1 MALFRRKKNKNQVP
15 AQGEKQGQ
23 LAVLKDAFKL
33 VRKHKP
39 VAIVYSAVAVV
50 VVLVGGILIGSS
62 LHHPVYFA
70 IISLPLG
77 VLLAF
82 FIFTRQAN
90 GAAFASIE
98 NQLGAAGSVIMAI
111 RSGFTVTP
119 AVAVNKNQ
127 DMVHRAIGRCGVV
140 LVGEGGF
147 AVRAMM
153 QEEHRKVER
162 FIHGVPV
169 TEVYAGNEKGQVPL
183 RKLQKHLKKLP
194 KKINKAQLRE
204 VRSREKAIGGMNM
217 PMPKGPMAFNRNAR
231 MPKR

>member
-1 MALFRRKKNKNQVP
+1 MALFRRKNKETAP
-15 AQGEKQGQ
+15 GEKQGQ

-39 VAIVYSAVAVV
+39 IAFLYAGVAGVIV
-50 VVLVGGILIGSS
+50 LIGGIAIGASIN
-62 LHHPVYFA
+62 HPVYFA
-70 IISLPLG
+70 IIFLPLG
-77 VLLAF
+77 LLLAF
-82 FIFTRQAN
+82 FIFSRQAN
-90 GAAFASIE
+90 SAAFASIE

-111 RSGFTVTP
+111 RSGFTFTP

-127 DMVHRAIGRCGVV
+127 DMVHRAVGRCGVV

-162 FIHGVPV
+162 FINGVPV
-169 TEVYAGNEKGQVPL
+169 TEVFAGNEKGQVPL

-194 KKINKAQLRE
+194 KKLNKTQLRE

-217 PMPKGPMAFNRNAR
+217 PMPKGPMPFNRNAR

>member
-1 MALFRRKKNKNQVP
+1 MALFKRKNKDDNQP
-15 AQGEKQGQ
+15 GQ

-33 VRKHKP
+33 VKTHKP
-39 VAIVYSAVAVV
+39 IAFLWSGLAIVIFLIAGI
-50 VVLVGGILIGSS
+50 VLGNVIG
-62 LHHPVYFA
+62 HPVYLT
-70 IISLPLG
+70 IISLPLAVVVG
-77 VLLAF
+77 F

-90 GAAFASIE
+90 AAAFASIE

-119 AVAVNKNQ
+119 AVAVNKSQ
-127 DMVHRAIGRCGVV
+127 DMVHRAVGRCGVV

-153 QEEHRKVER
+153 QEERRKVER

-169 TEVYAGNEKGQVPL
+169 TEVLAGNDKGQVPL

-194 KKINKAQLRE
+194 KKLTKSQLRE
-204 VRSREKAIGGMNM
+204 ARAREKSLGGAKL
-217 PMPKGPMAFNRNAR
+217 PMPKGPMPNMRKI
-231 MPKR
+231 PKR

>member
-1 MALFRRKKNKNQVP
+1 MALFRRKNKENTP
-15 AQGEKQGQ
+15 GEKQGQ

-39 VAIVYSAVAVV
+39 IAFLYAGVAGVIV
-50 VVLVGGILIGSS
+50 LIGGIAIGASIN
-62 LHHPVYFA
+62 HPVYFA

-77 VLLAF
+77 LLLAF
-82 FIFTRQAN
+82 FIFSRQAN
-90 GAAFASIE
+90 SAAFASIE

-111 RSGFTVTP
+111 RSGFTFTP

-127 DMVHRAIGRCGVV
+127 DMVHRAVGRCGVV

-162 FIHGVPV
+162 FINGVPV
-169 TEVYAGNEKGQVPL
+169 TEVFAGNEKGQVPL

-194 KKINKAQLRE
+194 KKLNKTQLRE

-217 PMPKGPMAFNRNAR
+217 PMPKGPMPFNRNAR

>member
-1 MALFRRKKNKNQVP
+1 MALFRRKNKETAP
-15 AQGEKQGQ
+15 GEKQGQ

-39 VAIVYSAVAVV
+39 IAFLYSGVAGVIV
-50 VVLVGGILIGSS
+50 LIGGIAIGTS
-62 LHHPVYFA
+62 LNHPVYFA

-77 VLLAF
+77 LLLAF
-82 FIFTRQAN
+82 FIFSRQAN
-90 GAAFASIE
+90 SAAFASIE

-127 DMVHRAIGRCGVV
+127 DMVHRAVGRCGVV

-147 AVRAMM
+147 AVRAMI
-153 QEEHRKVER
+153 QEEHRRVER
-162 FIHGVPV
+162 FINGVPV
-169 TEVYAGNEKGQVPL
+169 TEVFAGNEKGQVPL

-194 KKINKAQLRE
+194 KKLNKTQLRE

-217 PMPKGPMAFNRNAR
+217 PMPKGPMPFNRNAR

>member
-1 MALFRRKKNKNQVP
+1 MALFRRKNKENTP
-15 AQGEKQGQ
+15 GEKQGQ

-39 VAIVYSAVAVV
+39 IAFLYAGVAGVIV
-50 VVLVGGILIGSS
+50 LIGGIAIGASIN
-62 LHHPVYFA
+62 HPVYFA

-77 VLLAF
+77 LLLAF
-82 FIFTRQAN
+82 FIFSRQAN
-90 GAAFASIE
+90 SAAFASIE

-127 DMVHRAIGRCGVV
+127 DMVHRAVGRCGVV

-147 AVRAMM
+147 AVRAMI
-153 QEEHRKVER
+153 QEEHRRVER
-162 FIHGVPV
+162 FINGVPV
-169 TEVYAGNEKGQVPL
+169 TEVFAGNENGQVPL

-194 KKINKAQLRE
+194 KKLNKTQLRE

-217 PMPKGPMAFNRNAR
+217 PMPKGPMPFNRNAR

>member
-1 MALFRRKKNKNQVP
+1 MALFRRKNKETAP
-15 AQGEKQGQ
+15 GEKQGQ

-39 VAIVYSAVAVV
+39 IAFLYAGVAGVIV
-50 VVLVGGILIGSS
+50 LIGGIAIGASIN
-62 LHHPVYFA
+62 HPVYFA

-77 VLLAF
+77 LLLAF
-82 FIFTRQAN
+82 FIFSRQAN
-90 GAAFASIE
+90 SAAFASIE

-111 RSGFTVTP
+111 RSGFTFTP

-127 DMVHRAIGRCGVV
+127 DMVHRAVGRCGVV

-162 FIHGVPV
+162 FINGVPV
-169 TEVYAGNEKGQVPL
+169 TEVFAGNEKGQVPL

-194 KKINKAQLRE
+194 KKLNKTQLRE

-217 PMPKGPMAFNRNAR
+217 PMPKGPMPFNRNAR

>member
-1 MALFRRKKNKNQVP
+1 MALFRRKNKESVP
-15 AQGEKQGQ
+15 GEKQGQ

-33 VRKHKP
+33 VRKHRP
-39 VAIVYSAVAVV
+39 IAFLYALVAGVIV
-50 VVLVGGILIGSS
+50 LIGGIAIGAS
-62 LHHPVYFA
+62 LNHPVYFA

-77 VLLAF
+77 LLLAF
-82 FIFTRQAN
+82 FIFSRQAN
-90 GAAFASIE
+90 SAAFASIE

-119 AVAVNKNQ
+119 AVVVNKNQ
-127 DMVHRAIGRCGVV
+127 DMVHRAVGKCGVV

-153 QEEHRKVER
+153 QDEHRRVER
-162 FIHGVPV
+162 FISGVPV
-169 TEVYAGNEKGQVPL
+169 TEVFAGNEKGQVPL

-194 KKINKAQLRE
+194 KKLNKTQLRE

-217 PMPKGPMAFNRNAR
+217 PMPKGPIPFNRNAR

>member
-1 MALFRRKKNKNQVP
+1 MALFRRKKNEAAV
-15 AQGEKQGQ
+15 AGQGEKQGQ

-39 VAIVYSAVAVV
+39 IALVYAAVGAILVI
-50 VVLVGGILIGSS
+50 VGGIAIGAS
-62 LHHPVYFA
+62 LNHPVYFA

-77 VLLAF
+77 ILLAF

-90 GAAFASIE
+90 SAAFASIE

-119 AVAVNKNQ
+119 AVAVNKSQ
-127 DMVHRAIGRCGVV
+127 DMVHRAVGRCGVV

-153 QEEHRKVER
+153 QEERRKVER

-169 TEVYAGNEKGQVPL
+169 TEVLAGNDKGQVPL

-204 VRSREKAIGGMNM
+204 VRSREKAIGGMNL

>member
-1 MALFRRKKNKNQVP
+1 MALFRRKNKENTP
-15 AQGEKQGQ
+15 GEKQGQ

-39 VAIVYSAVAVV
+39 IAFLYAGVAGVIV
-50 VVLVGGILIGSS
+50 LIGGIAIGASIN
-62 LHHPVYFA
+62 HPVYFA

-77 VLLAF
+77 LLLAF
-82 FIFTRQAN
+82 FIFSRQAN
-90 GAAFASIE
+90 SAAFASIE

-127 DMVHRAIGRCGVV
+127 DMVHRAVGRCGVV

-147 AVRAMM
+147 AVRAMI
-153 QEEHRKVER
+153 QEEHRRVER
-162 FIHGVPV
+162 FINGVPV
-169 TEVYAGNEKGQVPL
+169 TEVFAGNEKGQVPL

-194 KKINKAQLRE
+194 KKLNKTQLRE

-217 PMPKGPMAFNRNAR
+217 PMPKGPMPFNRNAR

>member
-1 MALFRRKKNKNQVP
+1 MAIFRRKNKENTP
-15 AQGEKQGQ
+15 GEKQGQ

-39 VAIVYSAVAVV
+39 IAFLYAGVAGVIV
-50 VVLVGGILIGSS
+50 LIGGIAIGASIN
-62 LHHPVYFA
+62 HPVYFA

-77 VLLAF
+77 LLLAF
-82 FIFTRQAN
+82 FIFSRQAN
-90 GAAFASIE
+90 SAAFASIE

-127 DMVHRAIGRCGVV
+127 DMVHRAVGRCGVV

-162 FIHGVPV
+162 FINGVPV
-169 TEVYAGNEKGQVPL
+169 TEVFAGNEKGQVPL

-194 KKINKAQLRE
+194 KKLNKTQLRE

-217 PMPKGPMAFNRNAR
+217 PMPKGPMPFNRNAR